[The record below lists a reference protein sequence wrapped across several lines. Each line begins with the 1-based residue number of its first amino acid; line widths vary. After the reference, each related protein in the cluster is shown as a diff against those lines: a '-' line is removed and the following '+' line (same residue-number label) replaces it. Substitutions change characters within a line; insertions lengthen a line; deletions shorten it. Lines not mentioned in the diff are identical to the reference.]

1 MTHYKRSIFATTASH
16 GAIALMMLGAAPA
29 LAQDA
34 SPADA
39 SATTQP
45 ADDEATD
52 EAVSANADPVA
63 TDEDADGDA
72 IVVTGFRRALQTAVN
87 KKKRSDQVVESVSAE
102 DIGKLPDNS
111 IGESIARLPGVA
123 AQRNGGR
130 ANIISIRGFGPDFST
145 TTLNG
150 RQQTTSNDSRAVEF
164 DQFPSEVLAGVDVYK
179 TAEADHTAGGLV
191 GSIDLRT
198 LRPLDVGHRVLAIGG
213 RAAYV
218 DQKLQPKSKDKGFRV
233 YGTYVDQFADG
244 KVGVALSASYMDD
257 PYQTKDWNAWGYGNY
272 YAGGG
277 PKDYGMNGVKS
288 WYESSQLKRLGTN
301 ATIQAKL
308 SDNLTMSVDGFYS
321 TFKENVDK
329 RGWEMPFNCGGNCG
343 HDQFITTNFTQNGDY
358 RVATSG
364 TLRGTPLIENYAID
378 RKTNQISLG
387 WNTQWDGHNGWKA
400 LADISYSR
408 TKRRDHNLETLAG
421 LGSNLPAATAT
432 VSYTFTDHGPE
443 FVTDYDGASSA
454 LVLTDIFGWGGGKQA
469 GYDKVRKSTDD
480 LKEARAEIERD
491 IGGGF
496 IKSIKVG
503 FDYTD
508 HKKSVTQDEG
518 YLRPPGGAT
527 FAVVPANLLLTPF
540 TLDRGLGPI
549 LSYDPRALV
558 GAGVLDFI
566 PNPGGGAS
574 QGYNLS
580 EKVWT
585 PYAMA
590 PIEADLGTVR
600 LTGNIGVQGIHTAV
614 KSVGFTK
621 PTITD
626 DYWMV
631 LPSLN
636 LNFRFANDVVVRFA
650 AAKQMMRPRLDQ
662 LNNNVGFGVNPT
674 RIPQVYEGGGGNPL
688 LRPYQAKAIDL
699 NIEKYFGTKGY
710 IALQSFYKHLDTY
723 IDAQAQSTNFDYSG
737 FPVPTGIVPTTPIGR
752 FNGPV
757 NTHGGKLYG
766 IELAGTLP
774 FDTFS
779 RAFSGFGITGG
790 VGYTKTSVK
799 RYNGMVTEIPGYS
812 KFVANVTAFYEANGF
827 SARGSLRHRS
837 GFKGDF
843 VKFDG
848 SFDAQYV
855 LAEDIYDAQ
864 IGYDFPNASSLH
876 GLSLYLQGQN
886 LTNAR
891 QATIDSVD
899 RPDSWYKY
907 QTYGRRFLAGFTY
920 KF

>member
-1 MTHYKRSIFATTASH
+1 MTNFTRVLYSTTSLGVALALASP
-16 GAIALMMLGAAPA
+16 ASAQTAAPA
-29 LAQDA
+29 GP
-34 SPADA
+34 PAPTVA
-39 SATTQP
+39 ATP
-45 ADDEATD
+45 DDSST
-52 EAVSANADPVA
+52 
-63 TDEDADGDA
+63 
-72 IVVTGFRRALQTAVN
+72 IVVTGFRAALRSATAR
-87 KKKRSDQVVESVSAE
+87 KKKAETVVESVSAE

-111 IGESIARLPGVA
+111 IGESIARLPGLA

-198 LRPLDVGHRVLAIGG
+198 IRPLDVGHRVLAIGG

-218 DQKLQPKSKDKGFRV
+218 DQKLQPKSKDKGYRV
-233 YGTYVDQFADG
+233 FGTYVDQFADG

-257 PYQTKDWNAWGYGNY
+257 PYQTKDWNAWGYGNN

-288 WYESSQLKRLGTN
+288 WFESSQLKRLGTN
-301 ATIQAKL
+301 ATVQAKL

-329 RGWEMPFNCGGNCG
+329 RGWEMPFNCGGYCG
-343 HDQFITTNFTQNGDY
+343 HDQFVTTTFTQSGDN
-358 RVATSG
+358 RIATSG
-364 TLRGTPLIENYAID
+364 TVLGTPVIENYAID
-378 RKTNQISLG
+378 RKTKQLSLG
-387 WNTQWDGHNGWKA
+387 TNLAWDGHNGWKA
-400 LADISYSR
+400 LGDISYSR
-408 TKRRDHNLETLAG
+408 TTRTDHNLETTAG
-421 LGSNLPAATAT
+421 LGRALPNATAT

-443 FVTDYDGASSA
+443 FVSNYNGASSA
-454 LVLTDIFGWGGGKQA
+454 LVLTDVEGWSGSPVQA
-469 GYDKVRKSTDD
+469 GYDKVRKSHDD
-480 LKEARAEIERD
+480 LTELRGEIERE

-496 IKSIKVG
+496 IKAIKLG
-503 FDYTD
+503 ADYTD
-508 HKKSVTQDEG
+508 RKKSVSQDEAF
-518 YLRPPGGAT
+518 LSPPGGALT
-527 FAVVPANLLLTPF
+527 AAIPSNLILGTVN
-540 TLDRGLGPI
+540 LDRGLGPI
-549 LSYDPRALV
+549 IAYDPRALV
-558 GAGVLDFI
+558 AAGVLQFL
-566 PNPGGGAS
+566 PNPYGAS
-574 QGYNLS
+574 QGYNVS

-590 PIEADLGTVR
+590 PIDAALGSVQ
-600 LTGNIGVQGIHTAV
+600 LTGNIGVQGVHTKV
-614 KSVGFTK
+614 KSTGFSK

-636 LNFRFANDVVVRFA
+636 LNFRFPNDVVIRFA

-662 LNNNVGFGVNPT
+662 LNNNVGFGVDNTKSPP
-674 RIPQVYEGGGGNPL
+674 IYNGGGGNAL

-710 IALQSFYKHLDTY
+710 IAVQTFYKHLDTY
-723 IDAQAQSTNFDYSG
+723 IDAQAQSNTFDYSG
-737 FPVPTGIVPTTPIGR
+737 FPLPAGNPPATPIGI

-757 NTHGGKLYG
+757 NTHGGKMYG
-766 IELAGTLP
+766 VEVAGTLP

-779 RAFSGFGITGG
+779 SALSGFGLTGG
-790 VGYTKTSVK
+790 FGYTKTSVA
-799 RYNGMVTEIPGYS
+799 RYDGRVTQIPGYS
-812 KFVANVTAFYEANGF
+812 KFVANLTAFYENNGF

-837 GFKGDF
+837 GFIGDF
-843 VKFDG
+843 VQFNGNFDQ
-848 SFDAQYV
+848 QYV
-855 LAEDIYDAQ
+855 LAENIYDAQ
-864 IGYDFPNASSLH
+864 IGYDFAAGSSLH

-886 LTNAR
+886 LTNER
-891 QATIDSVD
+891 QATIGIIGS
-899 RPDSWYKY
+899 PDSWLKY
-907 QTYGRRFLAGFTY
+907 QTYGRRFLAGATY